1 MPVSTLSHRCPLISV
16 RALQPGCKSATGPM
30 KKAQARLA
38 DSTMPI
44 FRQQQQEQQPHGMS
58 NVSAAANGQAQTV
71 SSNPLYNFTV
81 SAEDVPMRAVAKP
94 FDVVCDATGKLI
106 TKGCFVNNQQK
117 QSTQYE
123 GCTSCRRTLGSF
135 LVPTWDSQPGG
146 GYGVV
151 FLDSTAA
158 RSV

>member
-1 MPVSTLSHRCPLISV
+1 
-16 RALQPGCKSATGPM
+16 
-30 KKAQARLA
+30 
-38 DSTMPI
+38 
-44 FRQQQQEQQPHGMS
+44 MS

-94 FDVVCDATGKLI
+94 FDVVYDATGKLI
-106 TKGCFVNNQQK
+106 TKGGFVKRQQK

-123 GCTSCRRTLGSF
+123 DRTPSSPTLGSF
-135 LVPTWDSQPGG
+135 LVPTWNSQPGG
-146 GYGVV
+146 GYGGV